1 MDSKE
6 FKKKYPINRKQLI
19 GYFERI
25 KKRLQEKDEIEIIAN
40 FLKHQAIIEV
50 SIEEI
55 SYILRYYANLL
66 KNDKNLLEFA
76 LEWIRANEIRLKYKK
91 YLITTRYPENDFK
104 IAIDDCI
111 SRFFLEYDAYI
122 RDFFLEIKE
131 HELSALFNVFFNR
144 GDTKSRGFDEILEW
158 HEDKV
163 PTIFKET
170 KKLITNIISLRS
182 GLSQIIIQDYEDVV
196 SSRIKEKN
204 LKKEKSATTFKDEIK
219 ETGQFQGL
227 LLERMMKAYCIS
239 KNKLSTKEIENVIK
253 QFLTSYFKFGIFYD
267 YDDFKDDLIHSFS
280 RDLHEGLTPA
290 YKRKFEISEIK
301 ELVGNIM
308 KEFRSINKIKVLDGS
323 AWKNDIS
330 KYLKKFLVNFSDNLF
345 EPKEKLIKPKLVK
358 QPVQFAE
365 QEGEPDFK
373 ALFDL
378 NLEIEQFREK
388 LEASLET
395 SDLGF
400 VQKQSIIR
408 SKLQEFRM
416 EKRKTFMK
424 KF

>member
-1 MDSKE
+1 MDFKE
-6 FKKKYPINRKQLI
+6 FRKKYPINRKQMI

-25 KKRLQEKDEIEIIAN
+25 KKRLLDKGESEIIAN

-50 SIEEI
+50 SIDEI
-55 SYILRYYANLL
+55 SYILRYYAKLL
-66 KNDKNLLEFA
+66 KKDKELLEFA
-76 LEWIRANEIRLKYKK
+76 LEWIRANEIRLRYKK

-111 SRFFLEYDAYI
+111 SRFFLEYDTYI

-144 GDTKSRGFDEILEW
+144 TDTKSHGFDEILEW

-163 PTIFKET
+163 PTIFEET
-170 KKLITNIISLRS
+170 KKLKTNIISLRS
-182 GLSQIIIQDYEDVV
+182 GLSQIITLDYQDVV
-196 SSRIKEKN
+196 SSRIKEEQIR
-204 LKKEKSATTFKDEIK
+204 KEKNVKTFKDEIVQ
-219 ETGQFQGL
+219 TGEFQGL

-239 KNKLSTKEIENVIK
+239 KNKLSSKEIENVVK
-253 QFLTSYFKFGIFYD
+253 QFLTSFFKFGVFYD

-280 RDLHEGLTPA
+280 RDLHEGLTPV
-290 YKRKFEISEIK
+290 YKRKFEMSEIK
-301 ELVGNIM
+301 ELVDNSM

-330 KYLKKFLVNFSDNLF
+330 KYLKKFLVVFTDNLF
-345 EPKEKLIKPKLVK
+345 EPRQRLLKSSISKPAIKL
-358 QPVQFAE
+358 AA

-378 NLEIEQFREK
+378 NLEIEQFREN
-388 LEASLET
+388 LEASLEK

-400 VQKQSIIR
+400 VKKQSIIR
-408 SKLQEFRM
+408 SKVQEFRM
-416 EKRKTFMK
+416 EKRKSLK
-424 KF
+424 KNM